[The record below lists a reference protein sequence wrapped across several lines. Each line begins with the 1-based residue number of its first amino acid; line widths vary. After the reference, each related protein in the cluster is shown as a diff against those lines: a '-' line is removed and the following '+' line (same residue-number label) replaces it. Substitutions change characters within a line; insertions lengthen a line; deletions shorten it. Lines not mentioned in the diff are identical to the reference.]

1 MKTRTISTIFLSL
14 FLLASS
20 IAGQAQTTPEALLAR
35 LPAVPTI
42 NCAADTSE
50 VNRFTERIYEVKSM
64 IQAEVDRIHASAK
77 SDIVAGDIG
86 DLGIDA
92 QSSQKLYKLAT
103 EQNEIGDRITER
115 MTRISNLFVA
125 IEMKDTMAT
134 KELKVQ
140 MKPWEEQLCSGICTP
155 AEVARSN
162 AAEKQIYALKI
173 KYCEKMSPLQTDA
186 ITQYLTTLKG
196 LFADYR
202 RLADVQNETIK
213 MMKVGEIVPKDLS
226 CYTALDEYATALL
239 DSYKYWVGK
248 SAITIL

>member
-20 IAGQAQTTPEALLAR
+20 IAGQAQTTPESLLAR
-35 LPAVPTI
+35 LPAVPSV

-50 VNRFTERIYEVKSM
+50 VNRFTDRIYEVKAM
-64 IQAEVDRIHASAK
+64 IQTEVDRIHASAQ
-77 SDIVAGDIG
+77 SDLGTGDIG
-86 DLGIDA
+86 DFGMDA
-92 QSSQKLYKLAT
+92 KNSERLFKLAT

-115 MTRISNLFVA
+115 MTRISNLFVD
-125 IEMKDTMAT
+125 IEMKDTLAR
-134 KELKVQ
+134 KELRTQ

-155 AEVARSN
+155 AEIARSN

-186 ITQYLTTLKG
+186 ISQYLTTLKG
-196 LFADYR
+196 LFVDYR
-202 RLADVQNETIK
+202 RLADIQNETIK